1 MARSIYWIVGEVLL
15 AAALPKLIYIV
26 VSLLPEI
33 STYPLTLGWSETS
46 RYYNAS
52 LFFSQRIYG
61 ISTPPTVLHPSRY
74 LMQAVPFLFPDSPL
88 WLHRA
93 WQVFLWL
100 AAPLLT
106 AIILVRRFFLETVG
120 NLAADWRIACLS
132 DDRAGLLSLARPV
145 MLVLWGSGRVR
156 RSLPPAG
163 ARASALISTV
173 VLLVAQPGP
182 ASAASTG
189 SCAGMLAPP

>member
-1 MARSIYWIVGEVLL
+1 LDRWWKCFL
-15 AAALPKLIYIV
+15 AAALLETCIYIV

-61 ISTPPTVLHPSRY
+61 ISTPPTVMHPSRY

-93 WQVFLWL
+93 WQVFRWIG
-100 AAPLLT
+100 AP
-106 AIILVRRFFLETVG
+106 
-120 NLAADWRIACLS
+120 
-132 DDRAGLLSLARPV
+132 
-145 MLVLWGSGRVR
+145 
-156 RSLPPAG
+156 
-163 ARASALISTV
+163 
-173 VLLVAQPGP
+173 
-182 ASAASTG
+182 
-189 SCAGMLAPP
+189 